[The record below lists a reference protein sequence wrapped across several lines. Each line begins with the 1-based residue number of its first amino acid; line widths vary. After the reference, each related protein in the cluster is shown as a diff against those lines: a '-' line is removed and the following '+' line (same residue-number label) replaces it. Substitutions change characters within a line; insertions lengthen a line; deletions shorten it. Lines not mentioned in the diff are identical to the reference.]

1 MLLFR
6 VFVKRISRSTAAPS
20 LTGSPFPLPLSTKS
34 HGIISFTDT
43 HPLNSVVSYRYI
55 NIVRMGYSPP
65 SPFPNSFPHNLFAYP
80 HFLNPYATIFYKNTP
95 WRQHSPCS
103 QSFTCP

>member
-34 HGIISFTDT
+34 HGIMSFTDT
-43 HPLNSVVSYRYI
+43 HPLNSVVSYLYI
-55 NIVRMGYSPP
+55 NIVERGYSPP
-65 SPFPNSFPHNLFAYP
+65 SPFPNSLPHNLFADP
-80 HFLNPYATIFYKNTP
+80 HFLHLSATIFYKNIP
-95 WRQHSPCS
+95 RRGRPLCS
-103 QSFTCP
+103 RSFLC